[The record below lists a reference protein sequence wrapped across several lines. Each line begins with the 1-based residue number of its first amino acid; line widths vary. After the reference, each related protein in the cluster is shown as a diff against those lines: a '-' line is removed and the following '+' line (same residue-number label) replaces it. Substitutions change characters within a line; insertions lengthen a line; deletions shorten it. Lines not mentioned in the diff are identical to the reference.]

1 MSAPA
6 LHVYLCLR
14 LVLAGKE
21 DSVGARVSASDRK
34 GFLVKDDTWQR
45 GMKELENLGLARSEV
60 TRVVEDRWSSDLRER
75 KVYYLNS
82 DYLKS
87 TSSWE

>member
-1 MSAPA
+1 MIA
-6 LHVYLCLR
+6 
-14 LVLAGKE
+14 
-21 DSVGARVSASDRK
+21 
-34 GFLVKDDTWQR
+34 DTWQR
-45 GMKELENLGLARSEV
+45 GMKELETLGLARSEV

-87 TSSWE
+87 TNSWA